1 MKIPYSIIII
11 VIISLTSVLLL
22 LSGLSLLNNELKD
35 FENKEGMVL
44 GVSAEIIDNDYE
56 KAFFSNN
63 TFPQSNYIYF
73 LPPRKQSN
81 EEIELNAY
89 SGSVLDC
96 GSGSVIFEK
105 EAEKEVAIASI
116 TKLMTALI
124 FLDTN
129 PDFESEY
136 IVSPQDRVEGG
147 KIYLFNG
154 DRVKIRDL
162 FYLSL
167 VGSANTA
174 TRALV
179 NSTGMSQ
186 EEYVKAMNIKA
197 DSLGLKNTKFVDPIG
212 ISAYNVS
219 TAKEV
224 AKLAKTALENKY
236 INEATLTDKYE
247 FTTLTGKK
255 KIVYSTDDLLTNF
268 PQNGI
273 KIMGG
278 KTGYIEAANYCF
290 VGKFT
295 DVNNNEIITVILGSP
310 DKYSRFTETRRL
322 AEWIYTAYKWHK

>member
-1 MKIPYSIIII
+1 MKIPYSIILI
-11 VIISLTSVLLL
+11 VVISLSSTILL
-22 LSGLSLLNNELKD
+22 LSGLSFFGDINANLEIG
-35 FENKEGMVL
+35 EGRVL

-56 KAFFSNN
+56 TVVFGNN
-63 TFPQSNYIYF
+63 TFPKSDYVYT
-73 LPPRKQSN
+73 LPPQKQSD
-81 EEIELNAY
+81 EEIDLNSY
-89 SGSVLDC
+89 SSSVLDC
-96 GSGSVIFEK
+96 KSGKSIFNK
-105 EAEKEVAIASI
+105 EAERQVPIASI
-116 TKLMTALI
+116 TKLMTALV
-124 FLDTN
+124 FLDNN

-136 IVSPQDRVEGG
+136 IVLPQDRVEGG

-154 DRVKIRDL
+154 DRVKLKDL

-179 NSTGMSQ
+179 NSTGMSL

-212 ISAYNVS
+212 LSSFNVS

-224 AKLAKTALENKY
+224 SKLAQIALRNKY

-247 FTTLTGKK
+247 FTTLDGKR

-273 KIMGG
+273 KILGG
-278 KTGYIEAANYCF
+278 KTGYIEAAEYCF

-295 DVNNNEIITVILGSP
+295 DNQGHEIITVVLGSP
-310 DKYSRFTETRRL
+310 DKYARFKETRKL
-322 AEWIYTAYKWHK
+322 VEWIYEVYKW